1 MLVVS
6 APPAT
11 AAPPSDAALLER
23 FAAGDRAALDELFR
37 RYRSVA
43 FRVAYRLLGR
53 EPDAL
58 DAVQDAFV
66 KALTNLEKFRGH
78 SSFKTWLLRI
88 VCNAALDMGRQRKR
102 DGWNDRQ
109 TLGQSDAGPE
119 RFGPANLPPADAG
132 LERADLR
139 RVIDA
144 ALAQLPA
151 PQRQTFV
158 LHVDGE
164 LSYREVADTLGISIG
179 TVMSRLFYARQKLKT
194 LLADRV
200 SS

>member
-6 APPAT
+6 AATPPA
-11 AAPPSDAALLER
+11 APTDAVLLDR
-23 FAAGDRAALDELFR
+23 FSAGDRAALDELFR
-37 RYRSVA
+37 RYRTVA
-43 FRVAYRLLGR
+43 YRVAYRLLGR

-58 DAVQDAFV
+58 DAVQDGFV
-66 KALTNLEKFRGH
+66 KALTNLDRFRGH
-78 SSFKTWLLRI
+78 STFKTWLLRI
-88 VCNAALDMGRQRKR
+88 VCNAALDLGRQRKR
-102 DGWNDRQ
+102 EGWNDK
-109 TLGQSDAGPE
+109 AGNVAGTPE
-119 RFGPANLPPADAG
+119 AFGPANLPAADAG

-139 RVIDA
+139 RTIDA

-200 SS
+200 SP

>member
-1 MLVVS
+1 MPVVS

-11 AAPPSDAALLER
+11 AAPSDAALLER
-23 FAAGDRAALDELFR
+23 FTAGDRAALDELFR
-37 RYRSVA
+37 RYRTVA

-66 KALTNLEKFRGH
+66 KALTNLVKFRGH

-109 TLGQSDAGPE
+109 PAADGGPE

-151 PQRQTFV
+151 PQRQT
-158 LHVDGE
+158 
-164 LSYREVADTLGISIG
+164 
-179 TVMSRLFYARQKLKT
+179 
-194 LLADRV
+194 
-200 SS
+200 